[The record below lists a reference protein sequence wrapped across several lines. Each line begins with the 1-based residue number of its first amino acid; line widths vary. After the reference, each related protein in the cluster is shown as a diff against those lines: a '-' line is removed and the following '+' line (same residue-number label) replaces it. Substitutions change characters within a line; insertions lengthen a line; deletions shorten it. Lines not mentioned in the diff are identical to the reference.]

1 MKPSNSFR
9 LFFFNLVSNNIFE
22 IVIGVIIVANIVVL
36 CIGQDDLPKDQ
47 TAMLSS
53 INLIFS
59 CVFIGEMLLKFV
71 AYGRAYFLSAWNCF
85 DFFVVSASIL
95 DIMLIYI
102 GKSSKDGSS
111 SAISIL
117 PQIARI
123 FRVLR
128 ITRLLRLFK
137 RFKGLQ
143 KLI

>member
-1 MKPSNSFR
+1 MSNK
-9 LFFFNLVSNNIFE
+9 IFE
-22 IVIGVIIVANIVVL
+22 IGIGMIIIANIVVM
-36 CIGQDDLPKDQ
+36 CIEDDDLPKDED
-47 TAMLSS
+47 ALLSQ

-59 CVFIGEMLLKFV
+59 YLFIGEMLLKFV

-95 DIMLIYI
+95 DIILIYTS
-102 GKSSKDGSS
+102 KSSSGGSS

-128 ITRLLRLFK
+128 ITRLLRMFK